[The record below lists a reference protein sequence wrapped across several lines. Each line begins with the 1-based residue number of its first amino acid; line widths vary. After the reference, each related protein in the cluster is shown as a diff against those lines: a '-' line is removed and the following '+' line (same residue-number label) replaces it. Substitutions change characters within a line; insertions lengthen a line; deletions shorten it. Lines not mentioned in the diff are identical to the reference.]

1 MILLEL
7 HITLQKNQDK
17 PAVTASP
24 FLGGVLHG
32 VLEHLVRLHAPA
44 IGLDLGI
51 APGSRLKRYA
61 ILPPPY
67 RWRPPADSESIVMQC
82 GVVLYGQ
89 ARQHAQIVAALFNQ
103 WDELRLKGR
112 TDKIQCCEIQYH
124 VPGAPPLSWQNPAQ
138 SILFDRQPD
147 FTQTHQTSDHVTLN
161 FFTPFKLGRVHQLAG
176 SRLTP
181 PMLLQ
186 IARSLTRRIVN
197 VEPGLAAALGVGSLT
212 WIEAEEQIRHLPAAW
227 HQLAPVRWRYGSS
240 TKPFLIP
247 CSGLVGQIHYA
258 RCIPAAITALLHWGP
273 WFGIGESTALGQG
286 MYYVR
291 KPLINFTSQR

>member
-7 HITLQKNQDK
+7 HVTLQKKQDK
-17 PAVTASP
+17 PAVAASP

-32 VLEHLVRLHAPA
+32 VLEHLVRLHAPM
-44 IGLDLGI
+44 IGNDLGI
-51 APGSRLKRYA
+51 TPDSRLKRYA
-61 ILPPPY
+61 IVPPPY
-67 RWRPPADSESIVMQC
+67 GWRIPVNSEFIVMQC
-82 GVVLYGQ
+82 GVLLYGQ
-89 ARQHAQIVAALFNQ
+89 ARQHAQVVAALFDQ

-112 TDKIQCCEIQYH
+112 RDKIQCCEMQYH
-124 VPGAPPLSWQNPAQ
+124 VPGTPPLSRQDSVQ
-138 SILFDRQPD
+138 SAFLDRRPD
-147 FTQTHQTSDHVTLN
+147 FTQTHQTSDHFTLN
-161 FFTPFKLGRVHQLAG
+161 FFTPFKLGRAHQLAG
-176 SRLTP
+176 SHLTP

-197 VEPGLAAALGVGSLT
+197 VEPGLAAALDVGSLT
-212 WIEAEEQIRHLPAAW
+212 WIEAEEQIRHLPAAR

-247 CSGLVGQIHYA
+247 CSGLVGQIDFA
-258 RCIPAAITALLHWGP
+258 GCIPAAITALLHWGE

-286 MYYVR
+286 MYYVH